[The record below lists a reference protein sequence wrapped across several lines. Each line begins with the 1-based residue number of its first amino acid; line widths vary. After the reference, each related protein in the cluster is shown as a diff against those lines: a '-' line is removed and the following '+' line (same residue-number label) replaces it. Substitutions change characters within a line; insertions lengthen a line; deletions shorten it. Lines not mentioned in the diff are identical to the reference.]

1 MKFKTITTMMMTAV
15 MALALVGCGSSEST
29 SSSTNANG
37 QRTKA
42 AASSEIVNTIPGGLQ
57 GKKVLVAYY
66 SWSGNTKNV
75 AEQIHREVGGDI
87 VAVEPEK
94 AYPKDYQECVDIAK
108 KEANDNARPAVATKV
123 DNMDQYD
130 VLFVG
135 YPIWWYKAPMH
146 MYTFLESYSFNGKV
160 IVPFCT
166 SGGSPIDGSITD
178 IQNAAN
184 GATIVK
190 GSQYA
195 DAAKVSQWLKDIQA
209 VQ

>member
-29 SSSTNANG
+29 TSSTQANT
-37 QRTKA
+37 QDTKA
-42 AASSEIVNTIPGGLQ
+42 AASEIVNTIPGGLQ

-108 KEANDNARPAVATKV
+108 KEANDNARPAVATQI

-130 VLFVG
+130 VVFVG

-146 MYTFLESYSFNGKV
+146 MYTF
-160 IVPFCT
+160 CT
-166 SGGSPIDGSITD
+166 SGGSPIDGSIPD

>member
-94 AYPKDYQECVDIAK
+94 SYPKDYQECVDIAK

-166 SGGSPIDGSITD
+166 SGGSPIDGSIPD

>member
-166 SGGSPIDGSITD
+166 SGGSPIDGSIPD

>member
-130 VLFVG
+130 VIFVG

-166 SGGSPIDGSITD
+166 SGGSPIDGSIPD

>member
-37 QRTKA
+37 QGTKA
-42 AASSEIVNTIPGGLQ
+42 AASSEIVDTIPGGLQ

-108 KEANDNARPAVATKV
+108 KEANDNARPAVATKI

-130 VLFVG
+130 VVFVG

-166 SGGSPIDGSITD
+166 SGGSPIDGSIPD

>member
-37 QRTKA
+37 QGTKA
-42 AASSEIVNTIPGGLQ
+42 AASSEIVDTIPGGLQ

-75 AEQIHREVGGDI
+75 AEQIHREVDGDI

-108 KEANDNARPAVATKV
+108 KEANDNARPAVATKI

-130 VLFVG
+130 VVFVG

-166 SGGSPIDGSITD
+166 SGGSPIDGSIPD